1 MKTTMHTSEFVW
13 KTYALHSC
21 ISVIFIL
28 ICGFGGFSLVR
39 AQYALELKQYGNI
52 AGAILSEYPDAEL
65 TLLTAMQDTQ
75 HSQVDKGFSIL
86 EKYGYRQN
94 LLMTDVPFYRTAVL
108 SFFSLL
114 AIALAL
120 YLLLTGL
127 CFYLFYKNRQ
137 KQEWRMH
144 ELLDCYLADNY
155 SHLADQNNLAPIF
168 NGAFTDTLLKIGHKL
183 MAKTK
188 ALAEER
194 DHTKTLVTDISHQL
208 KTPVSA
214 LKNCLAMCVDTDSE
228 SERAD
233 FLERC
238 VAQMN
243 HLENL
248 LTELVNVSR
257 LETSLITLKQETVLL
272 SDVLTDAVNT
282 VYEKTIPKNIT
293 IELLDPDQEYE
304 TPTPLFLDR
313 RWTAEAIANLLDNAI
328 KYSPAGSTITLRLHR
343 FYSYISLE
351 IEDEGIGVPKEETNR
366 IFKRFYRGSHPSV
379 KQTEGSGVG
388 LYLARRILEEQGG
401 TISVKSASPKGSI
414 FMVHLPLPQFTKR
427 ARSGN

>member
-1 MKTTMHTSEFVW
+1 
-13 KTYALHSC
+13 
-21 ISVIFIL
+21 
-28 ICGFGGFSLVR
+28 
-39 AQYALELKQYGNI
+39 
-52 AGAILSEYPDAEL
+52 
-65 TLLTAMQDTQ
+65 
-75 HSQVDKGFSIL
+75 
-86 EKYGYRQN
+86 
-94 LLMTDVPFYRTAVL
+94 
-108 SFFSLL
+108 
-114 AIALAL
+114 
-120 YLLLTGL
+120 
-127 CFYLFYKNRQ
+127 
-137 KQEWRMH
+137 MH

-155 SHLADQNNLAPIF
+155 SLLADQNNLAPIF
-168 NGAFTDTLLKIGHKL
+168 TEAFTDTLLKTGHKL

-214 LKNCLAMCVDTDSE
+214 LKNCLAMCVDADSE

-233 FLERC
+233 FLKRC

-313 RWTAEAIANLLDNAI
+313 RWSAEAIANLLDNAI

-366 IFKRFYRGSHPSV
+366 IFKRFYRGSHPSI

-388 LYLARRILEEQGG
+388 LYLTRRILEEQGG
-401 TISVKSASPKGSI
+401 TISVKSAPKKGSI
-414 FMVHLPLPQFTKR
+414 FMVHLPLPQFTAN